1 MLFHPVY
8 FGLYWIQ
15 KLEILTVSFK
25 NIQWCGGSAP
35 FPDYKNRV
43 SKCLK
48 YSFKSNDM
56 SQWVNVK
63 LNQST
68 YDYIKLYIGYFLMLC
83 DQPILVRGTIKIFLI
98 LIIPIYRLFTIDKR
112 ATLKI
117 IFWVKFFLRGVVFIR
132 LNDHWTTACVR
143 RRHNLTVN

>member
-56 SQWVNVK
+56 NQWVNVK

-68 YDYIKLYIGYFLMLC
+68 YNYIKLYIGYFNNRIPVWDFHFLKFTFKNSLS
-83 DQPILVRGTIKIFLI
+83 TIYSLKFTFKNSLYKIHFLKFTFWN
-98 LIIPIYRLFTIDKR
+98 LFLEIH
-112 ATLKI
+112 
-117 IFWVKFFLRGVVFIR
+117 FLRDLFKVKLKTIR
-132 LNDHWTTACVR
+132 S
-143 RRHNLTVN
+143 